1 MLWWYSVH
9 NGDAVRAS
17 VYAMAKPCASGD
29 DGKGARA
36 RGREGEADN
45 VHVDNGEA
53 ACDHKRDRMAAS
65 VREGDAKVVRAC
77 KGNSGPQ
84 CASVHVLARPTVYV
98 EKLMRRPCVS
108 PRTQRQGRQRVLIVE
123 EPCAPM
129 NVYVR
134 PRWC

>member
-45 VHVDNGEA
+45 AHVEDGEA
-53 ACDHKRDRMAAS
+53 AHDCKRGRMAAS
-65 VREGDAKVVRAC
+65 VREGDVKVLRARE
-77 KGNSGPQ
+77 GNSGPQ
-84 CASVHVLARPTVYV
+84 HATVHALARPPAHAK
-98 EKLMRRPCVS
+98 KLMRRPHVS
-108 PRTQRQGRQRVLIVE
+108 ARTQWQDRQRVLV
-123 EPCAPM
+123 
-129 NVYVR
+129 
-134 PRWC
+134 